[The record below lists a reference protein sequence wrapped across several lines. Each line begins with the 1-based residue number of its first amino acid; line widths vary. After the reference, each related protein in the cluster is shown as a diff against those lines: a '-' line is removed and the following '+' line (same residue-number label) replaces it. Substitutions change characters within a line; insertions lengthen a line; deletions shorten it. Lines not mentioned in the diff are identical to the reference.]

1 MYKQCNLTLCATLV
15 IITVAVLAETETKK
29 KANENSRN
37 VTCKGKPM
45 NMAPL
50 MVGHKECH
58 EKIFNKAPLNP
69 RELDDEARKELEKQ
83 WAENEMAR
91 LMIYCI
97 IYADK

>member
-1 MYKQCNLTLCATLV
+1 
-15 IITVAVLAETETKK
+15 
-29 KANENSRN
+29 
-37 VTCKGKPM
+37 M

>member
-1 MYKQCNLTLCATLV
+1 
-15 IITVAVLAETETKK
+15 
-29 KANENSRN
+29 
-37 VTCKGKPM
+37 
-45 NMAPL
+45 MAPL